1 MDNQIVVG
9 RYVRNNVSGRF
20 GIVKKIMP
28 DKRYIKVNVV
38 PGLWDIWAIDEVEL
52 INDARE

>member
-1 MDNQIVVG
+1 MEEQIVVG
-9 RYVRNNVSGRF
+9 RYVRNNATGRF

-38 PGLWDIWAIDEVEL
+38 PSLWDIWAIDEVEL

>member
-1 MDNQIVVG
+1 MEEQIEVG
-9 RYVRNNVSGRF
+9 RYVRNIVSGKF

-28 DKRYIKVNVV
+28 EKKYIKVNVV
-38 PGLWDIWAIDEVEL
+38 PRLWDIWAIDEVEL

>member
-1 MDNQIVVG
+1 MEEQIVVG
-9 RYVRNNVSGRF
+9 RYVRNNATGRF

-28 DKRYIKVNVV
+28 DKRYIKVHVV
-38 PGLWDIWAIDEVEL
+38 PSLWDIWAIDEVEL

>member
-1 MDNQIVVG
+1 MDDQIFVG
-9 RYVRNNVSGRF
+9 RYVRNIISGRF
-20 GIVKKIMP
+20 GIIKKIMP

-38 PGLWDIWAIDEVEL
+38 PCLWDIWAIDEVEL